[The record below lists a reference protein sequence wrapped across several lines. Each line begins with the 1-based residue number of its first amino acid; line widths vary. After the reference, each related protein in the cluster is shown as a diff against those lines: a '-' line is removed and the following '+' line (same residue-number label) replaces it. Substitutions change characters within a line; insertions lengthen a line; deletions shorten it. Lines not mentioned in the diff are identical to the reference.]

1 MTDSPPNIVLIMCD
15 QMRWDAAGFAGSSI
29 VQTPHMDRLA
39 EGGVC
44 FENAYCASPV
54 CSPAGPVGSP
64 DCIRMPHLQLRNYG
78 PIGGSQFD
86 CYLPQYHI
94 AIGDVLKGAGYRC
107 GLVGPWHLGEGHRS
121 QHGFTDCWHIYRYL
135 GDGYTDPL
143 FDYFKQEGVPNL
155 YLAGA
160 ERMTLYGD
168 TLAFGTITDPRQQR
182 TTWTVEGGIEF
193 LQQKHDAPFSYLR
206 VSKIRTL

>member
-1 MTDSPPNIVLIMCD
+1 M
-15 QMRWDAAGFAGSSI
+15 
-29 VQTPHMDRLA
+29 
-39 EGGVC
+39 
-44 FENAYCASPV
+44 
-54 CSPAGPVGSP
+54 
-64 DCIRMPHLQLRNYG
+64 RNYG

-94 AIGDVLKGAGYRC
+94 TIGDVLKGAGYRC

-135 GDGYTDPL
+135 GDGHTDPL

-193 LQQKHDAPFSYLR
+193 LQQKHDAPFFLFTSIKDPHSLILVPPELLGLYPEEQMPLSSSLR
-206 VSKIRTL
+206 DSLDGKPEFQTRGKSRILPTVTDDQFRQVMAYHYALITHTATSKNV

>member
-1 MTDSPPNIVLIMCD
+1 MTDSPPNIALIMCD
-15 QMRWDAAGFAGSSI
+15 QMRWDATGFAGSSI

-78 PIGGSQFD
+78 PIGGSQFG

-94 AIGDVLKGAGYRC
+94 TIGDVLKGAGYRC
-107 GLVGPWHLGEGHRS
+107 SLVRP
-121 QHGFTDCWHIYRYL
+121 
-135 GDGYTDPL
+135 
-143 FDYFKQEGVPNL
+143 
-155 YLAGA
+155 
-160 ERMTLYGD
+160 
-168 TLAFGTITDPRQQR
+168 
-182 TTWTVEGGIEF
+182 
-193 LQQKHDAPFSYLR
+193 
-206 VSKIRTL
+206 